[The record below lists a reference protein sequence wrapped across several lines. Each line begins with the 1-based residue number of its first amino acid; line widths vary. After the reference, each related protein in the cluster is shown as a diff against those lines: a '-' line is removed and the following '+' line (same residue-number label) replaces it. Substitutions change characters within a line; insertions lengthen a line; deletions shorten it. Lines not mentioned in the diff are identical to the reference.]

1 MANTQLA
8 QQIADN
14 QHQAATTQLALRN
27 NRRVIRRPGVGSSA
41 INNSAT
47 DSLAEQHG
55 DYEAD
60 AGSDARTEAS
70 TKTESDI
77 AIAPNID
84 QPNEP
89 AIELMPDPSSNA
101 TSALIPEPT
110 KAVARRKASNVVTL
124 PNSGVAVSPMD
135 LPTDHFSAALN
146 RRKQNRQLLME
157 WLRSSLV
164 NGIDYGSIH
173 VVGRDRC
180 QLTQMGRM
188 NDCKEVS
195 HWSKPCLFKPGAEK
209 ITGMLGMTVNF
220 PSLPDY
226 EAAVFGDVPITV
238 IVMRCE
244 LRDAHGHV
252 VAEGVGARNLSQDFG
267 DINKSFKMVEKS
279 AHIDATLR
287 LAGLS
292 EMFTQDLDDK
302 PPPGSGTDPGFEEP
316 VFASAMPR
324 GQAAASAL
332 PTSKSP
338 LPQSTPASN
347 ANSTSSPTARR
358 VVIQPKPT
366 SKPNSTTA
374 VTEKPDQ
381 EAGELLVSKA
391 DLVALRKAITK
402 HGFTE
407 RRVLSWVMKFTQG
420 EVTNFDQLSATLCSS
435 LLKRLEHWAEA
446 EFFQSTGANT
456 TEQGAKT

>member
-27 NRRVIRRPGVGSSA
+27 NRRVIRRPVVGSSA

-89 AIELMPDPSSNA
+89 AIELIPDPSSNA

-110 KAVARRKASNVVTL
+110 KAVAKRKASNVVTL
-124 PNSGVAVSPMD
+124 PSSGVAVSPMD

-164 NGIDYGSIH
+164 NGIDFGSIH

-226 EAAVFGDVPITV
+226 EAAVFGEVPITV
-238 IVMRCE
+238 IIMRCE

-252 VAEGVGARNLSQDFG
+252 VAEGVGARNLSQDYG

-292 EMFTQDLDDK
+292 EMFTQDLDDR
-302 PPPGSGTDPGFEEP
+302 PPPGADPGFEEP
-316 VFASAMPR
+316 AFSSSMAKGRSTSSA
-324 GQAAASAL
+324 
-332 PTSKSP
+332 TSPVSKP
-338 LPQSTPASN
+338 PAQ
-347 ANSTSSPTARR
+347 STSSPTARR

-366 SKPNSTTA
+366 PKPNSTTA
-374 VTEKPDQ
+374 AAERPAQ
-381 EAGELLVSKA
+381 ETGEPLVSKA

-407 RRVLSWVMKFTQG
+407 RRVLS
-420 EVTNFDQLSATLCSS
+420 
-435 LLKRLEHWAEA
+435 
-446 EFFQSTGANT
+446 
-456 TEQGAKT
+456 

>member
-1 MANTQLA
+1 MPNTQLA
-8 QQIADN
+8 TQIAAN
-14 QHQAATTQLALRN
+14 QQLASTTQLALRN

-41 INNSAT
+41 INTTT
-47 DSLAEQHG
+47 DSLAQQHG
-55 DYEAD
+55 DFETDGGSEAD
-60 AGSDARTEAS
+60 VDTFARTNTDS
-70 TKTESDI
+70 GI
-77 AIAPNID
+77 AMTPNSEQQSEPIA
-84 QPNEP
+84 
-89 AIELMPDPSSNA
+89 ELMP
-101 TSALIPEPT
+101 TSIQEPT
-110 KAVARRKASNVVTL
+110 KAIAKRKASNVVTL
-124 PNSGVAVSPMD
+124 PNTSVAVSPMD

-188 NDCKEVS
+188 NDCKEAS

-238 IVMRCE
+238 IIMRCE

-252 VAEGVGARNLSQDFG
+252 VAEGVGARNLAQDFG

-302 PPPGSGTDPGFEEP
+302 PPPGADPGCDEP
-316 VFASAMPR
+316 AFSSSMAKGRSTSSA
-324 GQAAASAL
+324 
-332 PTSKSP
+332 TSPVSKP
-338 LPQSTPASN
+338 PPQT
-347 ANSTSSPTARR
+347 TSSPTARR
-358 VVIQPKPT
+358 VVIQPKQSPAA
-366 SKPNSTTA
+366 A
-374 VTEKPDQ
+374 VTEKPVQ
-381 EAGELLVSKA
+381 ETGEPLVSKA
-391 DLVALRKAITK
+391 DLVALRRAITK

-407 RRVLSWVMKFTQG
+407 RRVLSWVMKFTHG
-420 EVTNFDQLSATLCSS
+420 AVTNFDQLPSALCES

-446 EFFQSTGANT
+446 EFFQSTGAAT
-456 TEQGAKT
+456 TNGNQQGA

>member
-1 MANTQLA
+1 MSSSQLA
-8 QQIADN
+8 QIAAN
-14 QHQAATTQLALRN
+14 QQLAATTQLALRN
-27 NRRVIRRPGVGSSA
+27 NRRVIRRPGVGSIA
-41 INNSAT
+41 VNKNAT
-47 DSLAEQHG
+47 DSLADQHG
-55 DYEAD
+55 DFETDGGSEAEVD
-60 AGSDARTEAS
+60 AVARTNTDS
-70 TKTESDI
+70 GISI
-77 AIAPNID
+77 SPNND
-84 QPNEP
+84 QPN
-89 AIELMPDPSSNA
+89 ARIDELMP
-101 TSALIPEPT
+101 TSIQEPT
-110 KAVARRKASNVVTL
+110 KAIAKRKASNVVTL
-124 PNSGVAVSPMD
+124 PNSGIAVSPMD

-188 NDCKEVS
+188 NECKEAS

-238 IVMRCE
+238 IIMRCE

-302 PPPGSGTDPGFEEP
+302 PPPGTDPGCEEP
-316 VFASAMPR
+316 VFSSSMAKGRSTSSAT
-324 GQAAASAL
+324 L
-332 PTSKSP
+332 PVSKP
-338 LPQSTPASN
+338 PPQT
-347 ANSTSSPTARR
+347 TSSPTARR
-358 VVIQPKPT
+358 VVIQPKQSPA
-366 SKPNSTTA
+366 TA
-374 VTEKPDQ
+374 AAEEIAK
-381 EAGELLVSKA
+381 EAGEPLVSKA
-391 DLVALRKAITK
+391 DLVALRKAIAT

-407 RRVLSWVMKFTQG
+407 RRVLSWVMKFTHG
-420 EVTNFDQLSATLCSS
+420 SVTNFDQLPSALCES

-446 EFFQSTGANT
+446 EFFQSTGAT
-456 TEQGAKT
+456 TTNGNQQGAQK

>member
-1 MANTQLA
+1 MPNTQLA
-8 QQIADN
+8 TQIAAN
-14 QHQAATTQLALRN
+14 QQLASTTQLALRN

-41 INNSAT
+41 INTTT
-47 DSLAEQHG
+47 DSLAQQHG
-55 DYEAD
+55 DFETDGGSEAD
-60 AGSDARTEAS
+60 VDTFARTNTDS
-70 TKTESDI
+70 GI
-77 AIAPNID
+77 AMTPNSEQQSEPIA
-84 QPNEP
+84 
-89 AIELMPDPSSNA
+89 ELMP
-101 TSALIPEPT
+101 TSIQEPT
-110 KAVARRKASNVVTL
+110 KAIAKRKASNVVTL
-124 PNSGVAVSPMD
+124 PNTSVAVSPMD

-180 QLTQMGRM
+180 QLTQMGRT
-188 NDCKEVS
+188 NDCKEAS

-238 IVMRCE
+238 IIMRCE

-252 VAEGVGARNLSQDFG
+252 VAEGVGARNLAQDFG

-302 PPPGSGTDPGFEEP
+302 PPPGTDPGCEEP
-316 VFASAMPR
+316 VFDRSMAKGRSTSSA
-324 GQAAASAL
+324 
-332 PTSKSP
+332 TSPVSK
-338 LPQSTPASN
+338 PQPQT
-347 ANSTSSPTARR
+347 TSSPTARR
-358 VVIQPKPT
+358 VVIQPKQSPA
-366 SKPNSTTA
+366 TA
-374 VTEKPDQ
+374 AVEKPVQ
-381 EAGELLVSKA
+381 ETGEPLVSKA
-391 DLVALRKAITK
+391 DLVALRRAITK

-407 RRVLSWVMKFTQG
+407 RRVLSWVMKFTHG
-420 EVTNFDQLSATLCSS
+420 AVTNFDQLPSALCES

-446 EFFQSTGANT
+446 EFFQSTGAAT
-456 TEQGAKT
+456 TNGNQQGA

>member
-1 MANTQLA
+1 MSNSQLS

-27 NRRVIRRPGVGSSA
+27 NRRVIRRPSVGSSA
-41 INNSAT
+41 INNDAI

-55 DYEAD
+55 DFETDGGSEAEVD
-60 AGSDARTEAS
+60 TVARTNTDS
-70 TKTESDI
+70 GI
-77 AIAPNID
+77 AVSPNSEQPSEPIA
-84 QPNEP
+84 
-89 AIELMPDPSSNA
+89 ELMP
-101 TSALIPEPT
+101 TSIQEPT
-110 KAVARRKASNVVTL
+110 KAIAKHKASNVVPL

-180 QLTQMGRM
+180 QLTQMGHT
-188 NDCKEVS
+188 NDCKEAS

-252 VAEGVGARNLSQDFG
+252 VAEGVGARNLSQDYG

-302 PPPGSGTDPGFEEP
+302 PPPDSSTDPGFGEP

-324 GQAAASAL
+324 GQSAASAL

-338 LPQSTPASN
+338 LPQSTPALNS
-347 ANSTSSPTARR
+347 NSTSSPTARR
-358 VVIQPKPT
+358 VVIQPKPI

-381 EAGELLVSKA
+381 ETGEPLVSKA

-407 RRVLSWVMKFTQG
+407 LRVLSWVMKFTQG
-420 EVTNFDQLSATLCSS
+420 EVTNFEQLPSSLCAS

-446 EFFQSTGANT
+446 EFFQSTGAAT
-456 TEQGAKT
+456 TNGNQQGA

>member
-47 DSLAEQHG
+47 DSLAEQHDDFETDG
-55 DYEAD
+55 GSEAHAHAH
-60 AGSDARTEAS
+60 AGTEAG
-70 TKTESDI
+70 TKTVPGI
-77 AIAPNID
+77 VMAPNFE
-84 QPNEP
+84 QPHEP
-89 AIELMPDPSSNA
+89 AIELMPSSSA
-101 TSALIPEPT
+101 TPDLIQEPT
-110 KAVARRKASNVVTL
+110 KAIARRKASNVVPL
-124 PNSGVAVSPMD
+124 PNSGNAVSPMD

-188 NDCKEVS
+188 NDCKEAS

-302 PPPGSGTDPGFEEP
+302 PPPGADTGCEEP
-316 VFASAMPR
+316 AFSSSMTKGRSTSSAS
-324 GQAAASAL
+324 S
-332 PTSKSP
+332 
-338 LPQSTPASN
+338 PASKPPLQ
-347 ANSTSSPTARR
+347 STSSPTARR
-358 VVIQPKPT
+358 VVIQPKQSP
-366 SKPNSTTA
+366 A
-374 VTEKPDQ
+374 DAAEKPVQ
-381 EAGELLVSKA
+381 ETGEPLVSKA

-407 RRVLSWVMKFTQG
+407 RRVLSWVMKFTHG
-420 EVTNFDQLSATLCSS
+420 AVTNFEQLPTALCES

-446 EFFQSTGANT
+446 EFFQSTGGT
-456 TEQGAKT
+456 TTNDNQQGA

>member
-14 QHQAATTQLALRN
+14 QHQAATTRLALRN

-47 DSLAEQHG
+47 DSIADQHG
-55 DYEAD
+55 DYETDGGSEAEVD
-60 AGSDARTEAS
+60 AVARTKTDTGIAVTPS
-70 TKTESDI
+70 TEQQSEPI
-77 AIAPNID
+77 A
-84 QPNEP
+84 
-89 AIELMPDPSSNA
+89 ELMP
-101 TSALIPEPT
+101 TSLQEPT
-110 KAVARRKASNVVTL
+110 KAIAKRKASNVVTL
-124 PNSGVAVSPMD
+124 PNTSVAVSPMD

-180 QLTQMGRM
+180 QLTQIGHM
-188 NDCKEVS
+188 NECKEAS

-252 VAEGVGARNLSQDFG
+252 VAEGVGARNLAQDFG

-302 PPPGSGTDPGFEEP
+302 PPPGADPGFEEP
-316 VFASAMPR
+316 VFASSMAKGR
-324 GQAAASAL
+324 STSSA
-332 PTSKSP
+332 TSPVSKP
-338 LPQSTPASN
+338 PPAQSTPAQ
-347 ANSTSSPTARR
+347 STSSPTARR
-358 VVIQPKPT
+358 VVIQPKNGP
-366 SKPNSTTA
+366 PAA
-374 VTEKPDQ
+374 VERHVQ
-381 EAGELLVSKA
+381 ETGEPLVSKA

-407 RRVLSWVMKFTQG
+407 RRVLSWVMKFTHG
-420 EVTNFDQLSATLCSS
+420 SVTNFDQLPAALCES

-446 EFFQSTGANT
+446 EFFQSTGGT
-456 TEQGAKT
+456 TTNGHQQGA